1 MTRKEVNAM
10 HSTNAQLRLVQEHRA
25 RQIAEAA
32 EHRLGTTARSG
43 ADRGPIRRVVGRSL
57 IRLGHALAAEPESTL
72 QPARPR

>member
-1 MTRKEVNAM
+1 M
-10 HSTNAQLRLVQEHRA
+10 HSTHDQLRLVHELRA

-32 EHRLGTTARSG
+32 EHRLGLTARSD
-43 ADRGPIRRVVGRSL
+43 ADRGSIRRTVGRSL